1 MVSKIKI
8 KQYQQLQ
15 SKKFRQK
22 YGLFVVEGYK
32 SVKEVL
38 LSQWPVEVIL
48 HTSDFDV
55 AKITSRKVDIYSI
68 ELKDFMSISQQKNPQ
83 GILAIV
89 KYHSQKI
96 TESPWQIAVDDINDP
111 GNLGTI
117 IRIADWYGINT
128 IYCSENTVDHYN
140 SKVIQSSMGSF
151 LRLQVIRGD
160 LAALLNGKEVF
171 ATVLNGESI
180 RKLPE
185 TKQGVL
191 LIGNE
196 ANGISDRLLRQIK
209 HTPITIPGGDNTESL
224 NAAMATA
231 ICCERL
237 MG

>member
-1 MVSKIKI
+1 MLSKIKI

-22 YGLFVVEGYK
+22 YGLFIVEGYK

-38 LSQWPVEVIL
+38 HSQWPVEAIL
-48 HTSDFDV
+48 YTGDIDV
-55 AKITSRKVDIYSI
+55 EKIAPRKVDICSI
-68 ELKDFMSISQQKNPQ
+68 EHKDFMSISQQKNPQ
-83 GILAIV
+83 GILAIA
-89 KYHSQKI
+89 KYHTPELNK
-96 TESPWQIAVDDINDP
+96 THWQIAVDDINDP

-128 IYCSENTVDHYN
+128 IYCSEKTVDHYN
-140 SKVIQSSMGSF
+140 AKVIQSSMGSF
-151 LRLQVIRGD
+151 LRVQVIRGD
-160 LAALLNGKEVF
+160 LATLLNGKEVF

-196 ANGISDRLLRQIK
+196 ANGISDRLLNQIK
-209 HTPITIPGGDNTESL
+209 YTPITIPGGDNTESL